1 MSELVKMSS
10 QFSGLP
16 MENLIGAPLTAACDA
31 QVMLARATQDFISEV
46 GFETQ
51 VDDKGNSNARLRMVN
66 FTFSKPEQRQQSD
79 GSVAIESAQYSLD
92 VPFLAIVA
100 VPTLQIQEVDVNF
113 AMEVKSSFQEAS
125 KTDRAASFSAEGQ
138 GTVGNLIWSVTASVK
153 VEGSVA
159 ASREVQRKS
168 DNSARYFVSVQA
180 RQKGTP
186 EGLSRVM
193 DILQQSIAPVPAS

>member
-66 FTFSKPEQRQQSD
+66 FTFSKPEQ
-79 GSVAIESAQYSLD
+79 ASA
-92 VPFLAIVA
+92 
-100 VPTLQIQEVDVNF
+100 
-113 AMEVKSSFQEAS
+113 K
-125 KTDRAASFSAEGQ
+125 R
-138 GTVGNLIWSVTASVK
+138 W
-153 VEGSVA
+153 
-159 ASREVQRKS
+159 QRG
-168 DNSARYFVSVQA
+168 D
-180 RQKGTP
+180 
-186 EGLSRVM
+186 
-193 DILQQSIAPVPAS
+193 